1 MIRQESDLMDMA
13 GVVNSLR
20 PCVESPGVGETRL
33 AKIDEAWAV
42 ARRRLEAALE
52 AYIKA
57 WEPQ

>member
-1 MIRQESDLMDMA
+1 MDMA